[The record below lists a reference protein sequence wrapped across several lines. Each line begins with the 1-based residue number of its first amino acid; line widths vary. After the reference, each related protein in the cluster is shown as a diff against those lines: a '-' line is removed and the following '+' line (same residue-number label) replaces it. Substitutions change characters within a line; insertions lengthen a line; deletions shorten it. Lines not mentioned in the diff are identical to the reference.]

1 VLNLL
6 AIWTSARGDDSDLGQ
21 DKSMVDSDDA
31 ATRSQRGRFDA
42 VHKWAAT
49 AAAVVALVFSLYTFT
64 ELQKKPE
71 IDLVL
76 PHLMR
81 IGLVGKDTHFYLQ
94 PTVSTRVKT
103 QEVEVIRDARF
114 QLAPL
119 GSISSS
125 KWPVFYWKEVGTW
138 NFDPATEWIS
148 YRWSGDPAPFL
159 VSQDKPQQPT
169 FLFQAD
175 GWGFQPGRYEGSL
188 QLSRTGNRSPLVKN
202 FCLIISKKAVD
213 EIHGGASREDIFYWR
228 NDMPKAMSSSEYSGC
243 YVREAEW
250 RG

>member
-1 VLNLL
+1 
-6 AIWTSARGDDSDLGQ
+6 
-21 DKSMVDSDDA
+21 MVDSDDEV
-31 ATRSQRGRFDA
+31 TPRRGRFDA

-49 AAAVVALVFSLYTFT
+49 AAGVVALAFSLYNFT

-71 IDLVL
+71 IDMAL

-81 IGLVGKDTHFYLQ
+81 IGLVGKDTHLYLQ
-94 PTVSTRVKT
+94 PTVSTRIKT
-103 QEVEVIRDARF
+103 QDVEVIRDARF
-114 QLAPL
+114 RLTPV

-125 KWPVFYWKEVGTW
+125 KRPVFYWKEVGTW
-138 NFDPATEWIS
+138 NFDPVKEWIS

-159 VSQDKPQQPT
+159 VSQDRPQQPT

-175 GWGFQPGRYEGSL
+175 GWSFQPGRYEGSL
-188 QLSRTGNRSPLVKN
+188 ELSRSENHNPVTKN

-213 EIHGGASREDIFYWR
+213 EIRDGASREDIFYWR
-228 NDMPKAMSSSEYSGC
+228 NDMPKAKASSKVSGC

-250 RG
+250 QG